1 MATYNELPDLIEP
14 SDVFGAEPST
24 DAGYARETFTLTL
37 VSGDVVNTGRIL
49 VLDYVEK
56 TATLGTPTTAT
67 ATVATNGADT
77 KLGVFY
83 GADLKTNG
91 TGTRTNHEVDFAKDG
106 ATVQVVVV
114 THGDGSGQVSEGYLH
129 LGNATVPASFYQNQ
143 TLATRKALRAKLI
156 TENRFK
162 VLKSTKPQL
171 AIV

>member
-37 VSGDVVNTGRIL
+37 ASGDVVNTGRIL

-56 TATLGTPTTAT
+56 TATLATETTAI
-67 ATVATNGADT
+67 GADA

-91 TGTRTNHEVDFAKDG
+91 TGTRINLEVDFAKDG
-106 ATVQVVVV
+106 ATVQVVAI
-114 THGDGSGQVSEGYLH
+114 TRGDGSGQVSEGYLH
-129 LGNATVPASFYQNQ
+129 LGKATVPASFYQNQ
-143 TLATRKALRAKLI
+143 AEATRKALRAKLI

>member
-1 MATYNELPDLIEP
+1 MATYNELPVLIEP

-49 VLDYVEK
+49 ILDYVEK
-56 TATLGTPTTAT
+56 TATLATPTTAI
-67 ATVATNGADT
+67 GADA

-91 TGTRTNHEVDFAKDG
+91 TGTRINLEVDFAKDG
-106 ATVQVVVV
+106 ATVQVVAI
-114 THGDGSGQVSEGYLH
+114 TRGDGSGQVSEGYLH
-129 LGNATVPASFYQNQ
+129 LGKATVPASFYQNQ

>member
-37 VSGDVVNTGRIL
+37 ASGDVVNTGRIL
-49 VLDYVEK
+49 VLDHVGK
-56 TATLGTPTTAT
+56 TATLAT
-67 ATVATNGADT
+67 AATAIGVAA

-91 TGTRTNHEVDFAKDG
+91 TGTRTNLEVGFAKDG
-106 ATVQVVVV
+106 ATVQVVAI
-114 THGDGSGQVSEGYLH
+114 TRGDGSGQVSEGYLH
-129 LGNATVPASFYQNQ
+129 LGDATVPASFYQNQ
-143 TLATRKALRAKLI
+143 AAATRNALRAKLI

>member
-1 MATYNELPDLIEP
+1 MATYNELPNLIEP

-56 TATLGTPTTAT
+56 TATLAT
-67 ATVATNGADT
+67 EANVAVGSNAT
-77 KLGVFY
+77 LGVFY

-91 TGTRTNHEVDFAKDG
+91 IGTRSNLEVDFAKDG
-106 ATVQVVVV
+106 ATVQVVAI
-114 THGDGSGQVSEGYLH
+114 TCGDGSGQVSEGYLH
-129 LGNATVPASFYQNQ
+129 LGKATVPASFYQNQ

>member
-24 DAGYARETFTLTL
+24 DAGYARETFALTL

-49 VLDYVEK
+49 VLDYAEK
-56 TATLGTPTTAT
+56 TATLATPTTAI
-67 ATVATNGADT
+67 GANA

-91 TGTRTNHEVDFAKDG
+91 TGTRTNLEVDFAKDG
-106 ATVQVVVV
+106 ARVKVVAI
-114 THGDGSGQVSEGYLH
+114 TRGDGSGQVSEGYLH
-129 LGNATVPASFYQNQ
+129 LGKATVPASFYQNQ
-143 TLATRKALRAKLI
+143 AEATRKALRAKLI

>member
-1 MATYNELPDLIEP
+1 MATYNELPALIEP

-37 VSGDVVNTGRIL
+37 ASGDVVNTARIL
-49 VLDYVEK
+49 VLDYVGK
-56 TATLGTPTTAT
+56 TATLAT
-67 ATVATNGADT
+67 ATTAIGANA

-91 TGTRTNHEVDFAKDG
+91 AGTRTNLEVDFAKDG
-106 ATVQVVVV
+106 ATVQVVAI
-114 THGDGSGQVSEGYLH
+114 TRGDGSGQVSEGYLH

-143 TLATRKALRAKLI
+143 AEATRKALRAKLI

>member
-1 MATYNELPDLIEP
+1 MATYNELPVLIEP

-24 DAGYARETFTLTL
+24 DAGYARETFALTL

-49 VLDYVEK
+49 VLDYVGK
-56 TATLGTPTTAT
+56 TATLAT
-67 ATVATNGADT
+67 AANVAIGSNEQ
-77 KLGVFY
+77 LGVFY

-91 TGTRTNHEVDFAKDG
+91 TGTRINFEVDFAKDG
-106 ATVQVVVV
+106 ATVQVVAI
-114 THGDGSGQVSEGYLH
+114 TRGDGSGQVSEGYLH

-143 TLATRKALRAKLI
+143 AAATRKVLRARLI

>member
-1 MATYNELPDLIEP
+1 MATYNELPALIEP

-24 DAGYARETFTLTL
+24 DTGYARETFDLIL

-56 TATLGTPTTAT
+56 TATLATPTTAI
-67 ATVATNGADT
+67 GANA

-91 TGTRTNHEVDFAKDG
+91 TGTRINLGVDFAKDG
-106 ATVQVVVV
+106 ARVKVVAI
-114 THGDGSGQVSEGYLH
+114 TRGDGSGQVSEGYLH
-129 LGNATVPASFYQNQ
+129 LGKATVPASFYQNQ
-143 TLATRKALRAKLI
+143 AEATRKALRAKLI

>member
-1 MATYNELPDLIEP
+1 MATYNELPVLIEP

-56 TATLGTPTTAT
+56 TATLATPTTAI
-67 ATVATNGADT
+67 GANA

-91 TGTRTNHEVDFAKDG
+91 TGTRINFEVDFAKDG
-106 ATVQVVVV
+106 ATVQVVAI
-114 THGDGSGQVSEGYLH
+114 TRGDGSGQVSEGYLH
-129 LGNATVPASFYQNQ
+129 LGKATVPASFYQNQ

>member
-37 VSGDVVNTGRIL
+37 ISGDVVNTGRIL
-49 VLDYVEK
+49 VLDYVGK
-56 TATLGTPTTAT
+56 TAILATTTTAIGT
-67 ATVATNGADT
+67 AT

-83 GADLKTNG
+83 GADLKTKG
-91 TGTRTNHEVDFAKDG
+91 TGTRTNLEVSFAKDG
-106 ATVQVVVV
+106 TTVQVVAI
-114 THGDGSGQVSEGYLH
+114 TRGDGSGQVSEGYLH
-129 LGNATVPASFYQNQ
+129 LGNANVPASFYQNQ
-143 TLATRKALRAKLI
+143 AAATRNALRAKLI

>member
-1 MATYNELPDLIEP
+1 MATYNELPNLIEP

-56 TATLGTPTTAT
+56 TATLAT
-67 ATVATNGADT
+67 AANLAIGSTA

>member
-56 TATLGTPTTAT
+56 TATLAT
-67 ATVATNGADT
+67 AANLAIGSTAE
-77 KLGVFY
+77 LGVFY

-91 TGTRTNHEVDFAKDG
+91 TGTRINLEVDFAKDG
-106 ATVQVVVV
+106 ATVQVVAI
-114 THGDGSGQVSEGYLH
+114 TRGDGSGQVSEGYLH

-143 TLATRKALRAKLI
+143 AKTTRKALRAKLI

>member
-37 VSGDVVNTGRIL
+37 VSGDVVNTGRVL

-56 TATLGTPTTAT
+56 TATLATPAT
-67 ATVATNGADT
+67 ASDSATQV
-77 KLGVFY
+77 GVFY

-91 TGTRTNHEVDFAKDG
+91 TGTRINLEVDFAKDG
-106 ATVQVVVV
+106 AVVEVV
-114 THGDGSGQVSEGYLH
+114 AITRGDGSGQVSEGYLH
-129 LGNATVPASFYQNQ
+129 LGNATIPASFYQNQ
-143 TLATRKALRAKLI
+143 DEATRKALRAKLI

>member
-49 VLDYVEK
+49 VLDYAEK
-56 TATLGTPTTAT
+56 TATLAT
-67 ATVATNGADT
+67 AANVSIGSNAE
-77 KLGVFY
+77 LGVFY

-91 TGTRTNHEVDFAKDG
+91 TGTRINLEVGFAKDG
-106 ATVQVVVV
+106 ARVKVVAI
-114 THGDGSGQVSEGYLH
+114 TRGDGSGQVSEGYLH

-143 TLATRKALRAKLI
+143 AEATRKALRAKLI

>member
-49 VLDYVEK
+49 ILDYVEK
-56 TATLGTPTTAT
+56 TATLGTPAT
-67 ATVATNGADT
+67 AIGADA

-91 TGTRTNHEVDFAKDG
+91 TGTRTNLEVDFAKDG

>member
-56 TATLGTPTTAT
+56 TATLGTPTTAI
-67 ATVATNGADT
+67 GANA

-91 TGTRTNHEVDFAKDG
+91 TGTRINLEVDFAKDG
-106 ATVQVVVV
+106 ATVQVVAI
-114 THGDGSGQVSEGYLH
+114 TRGDGSGQVSEGYLH

>member
-37 VSGDVVNTGRIL
+37 ASGDVVNTGRIL
-49 VLDYVEK
+49 VLDYVGK
-56 TATLGTPTTAT
+56 TATLAT
-67 ATVATNGADT
+67 ATTAIGAGA

-91 TGTRTNHEVDFAKDG
+91 AGTRSNLEVDFAKDG
-106 ATVQVVVV
+106 ATVQVVAI
-114 THGDGSGQVSEGYLH
+114 TRGDGSGQVSEGYLH

-143 TLATRKALRAKLI
+143 AEATRKALRAKLI

>member
-1 MATYNELPDLIEP
+1 MATYNELPVLIEP

-56 TATLGTPTTAT
+56 TATLATPTTAI
-67 ATVATNGADT
+67 GANA

-91 TGTRTNHEVDFAKDG
+91 TGTRINLEVDFAKDG
-106 ATVQVVVV
+106 ATVQVVAI
-114 THGDGSGQVSEGYLH
+114 TRGDGSGQVSEGYLH
-129 LGNATVPASFYQNQ
+129 LGKATVPASFYQNQ

>member
-56 TATLGTPTTAT
+56 TATLAT
-67 ATVATNGADT
+67 AANVAIGSTT

-91 TGTRTNHEVDFAKDG
+91 TGTRINLEVDFAKDG
-106 ATVQVVVV
+106 ATVQVVAI
-114 THGDGSGQVSEGYLH
+114 TCGDGSGQVSEGYLH
-129 LGNATVPASFYQNQ
+129 LGKATVPASFYQNQ

>member
-1 MATYNELPDLIEP
+1 MATYNELPGLIEP

-56 TATLGTPTTAT
+56 TATLAT
-67 ATVATNGADT
+67 ATTAIGVNA

-91 TGTRTNHEVDFAKDG
+91 TGTRINLEADFAKDG
-106 ATVQVVVV
+106 ATVQVVAITRVTVV
-114 THGDGSGQVSEGYLH
+114 VKLAKVTYTWVKRLTLLVSI
-129 LGNATVPASFYQNQ
+129 
-143 TLATRKALRAKLI
+143 K
-156 TENRFK
+156 
-162 VLKSTKPQL
+162 TKH
-171 AIV
+171 

>member
-1 MATYNELPDLIEP
+1 MATYNELPNLIEP

-37 VSGDVVNTGRIL
+37 VSGDVVNTGRVL
-49 VLDYVEK
+49 VLNYVEK
-56 TATLGTPTTAT
+56 TATLATPAT
-67 ATVATNGADT
+67 AIVADA

-91 TGTRTNHEVDFAKDG
+91 TGTRTNLEVDFAKDG

-129 LGNATVPASFYQNQ
+129 LGNATVPDSFYQNQ

>member
-1 MATYNELPDLIEP
+1 MATYNELPNLIEP

-56 TATLGTPTTAT
+56 TATLAT
-67 ATVATNGADT
+67 AANLATGSTAE
-77 KLGVFY
+77 LGVFY

-91 TGTRTNHEVDFAKDG
+91 TGTRINLEVDFAKDG
-106 ATVQVVVV
+106 ATVQVVAI
-114 THGDGSGQVSEGYLH
+114 TRGDGSGQVSEGYLH

-143 TLATRKALRAKLI
+143 AETTRKALRAKLI

>member
-1 MATYNELPDLIEP
+1 MATYNELPALIEP

-37 VSGDVVNTGRIL
+37 ASGDVVNTGRIL
-49 VLDYVEK
+49 VLDYVGK
-56 TATLGTPTTAT
+56 TATLAT
-67 ATVATNGADT
+67 ATTAIDANA

-91 TGTRTNHEVDFAKDG
+91 AGTRINLEVDFAKDG
-106 ATVQVVVV
+106 ATVQVVAI
-114 THGDGSGQVSEGYLH
+114 TRGDGSGQVNEGYLH

-143 TLATRKALRAKLI
+143 AEATCKALRAKLI